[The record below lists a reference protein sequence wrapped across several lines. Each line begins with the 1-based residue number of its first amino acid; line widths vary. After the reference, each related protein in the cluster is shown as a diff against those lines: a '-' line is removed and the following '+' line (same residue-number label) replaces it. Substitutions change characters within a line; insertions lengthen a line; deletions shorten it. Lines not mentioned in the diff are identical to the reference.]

1 MPKNKEQLFED
12 FVKFLTQQG
21 YGEGYTRPQNQSVP
35 PDCGFVRFRYPGAA
49 LFTLA
54 GVYLWQWVPFT
65 AILLMAG
72 LLQIPT
78 QVYEAAAV
86 DGARWYHRV
95 FWIDLPLLLRVGAIA
110 GILAVVEVIRL
121 FDLVYGSTQG
131 GPGTATLTN
140 AVAIFRIGFE
150 NFDTGYHDPGRA
162 SVRAGLT
169 RGREHMTSAMLR
181 MRVRL
186 GKGMAWLLALLL
198 AMISVAPILW
208 IVVTSFKTFIQTQ
221 AIPPVWPSLTNI
233 DNYVSQFSGSNS
245 ALGPLLRSLVVAT
258 VTMVIT
264 IVVAVPAAYSLA
276 RYRIVRK
283 QDVQFWIISSRMMP
297 LIAGVIPLAA
307 LLEVVHLYD
316 TVPGLI
322 IVYVGVN
329 LSFAVWLLS
338 IFFQNV
344 PLEVEQAAHIDGL
357 SRFGVLWHIS
367 IPLAR
372 ASIFVVAIFTW
383 IFSWNELLDALVLT
397 SGATETLPVFL
408 SKFASNTLTAYQQ
421 MAAVATVQILPAVI
435 ITFFAQRYIVAGLSM
450 GALSGE

>member
-1 MPKNKEQLFED
+1 
-12 FVKFLTQQG
+12 
-21 YGEGYTRPQNQSVP
+21 
-35 PDCGFVRFRYPGAA
+35 
-49 LFTLA
+49 
-54 GVYLWQWVPFT
+54 
-65 AILLMAG
+65 
-72 LLQIPT
+72 
-78 QVYEAAAV
+78 
-86 DGARWYHRV
+86 
-95 FWIDLPLLLRVGAIA
+95 
-110 GILAVVEVIRL
+110 
-121 FDLVYGSTQG
+121 
-131 GPGTATLTN
+131 
-140 AVAIFRIGFE
+140 
-150 NFDTGYHDPGRA
+150 
-162 SVRAGLT
+162 
-169 RGREHMTSAMLR
+169 MTSATLR
-181 MRVRL
+181 MRVTL
-186 GKGMAWLLALLL
+186 GKSIAWLLALLL

-221 AIPPVWPSLTNI
+221 AIPPVWPSFTNV

-276 RYRIVRK
+276 RYRIFRK

-307 LLEVVHLYD
+307 LLQAVRLYD

>member
-1 MPKNKEQLFED
+1 
-12 FVKFLTQQG
+12 
-21 YGEGYTRPQNQSVP
+21 
-35 PDCGFVRFRYPGAA
+35 
-49 LFTLA
+49 
-54 GVYLWQWVPFT
+54 
-65 AILLMAG
+65 
-72 LLQIPT
+72 
-78 QVYEAAAV
+78 
-86 DGARWYHRV
+86 
-95 FWIDLPLLLRVGAIA
+95 
-110 GILAVVEVIRL
+110 
-121 FDLVYGSTQG
+121 
-131 GPGTATLTN
+131 
-140 AVAIFRIGFE
+140 
-150 NFDTGYHDPGRA
+150 
-162 SVRAGLT
+162 
-169 RGREHMTSAMLR
+169 MTSATLR
-181 MRVRL
+181 MRVTL
-186 GKGMAWLLALLL
+186 GKGIAWLLALLP
-198 AMISVAPILW
+198 ATISVAPILW

-221 AIPPVWPSLTNI
+221 AIPPVWPSFTDV

-258 VTMVIT
+258 VTMIIT

-276 RYRIVRK
+276 RYRIFRK

-307 LLEVVHLYD
+307 LLQAVRLYD

-338 IFFQNV
+338 IFFQSV

>member
-1 MPKNKEQLFED
+1 MTP
-12 FVKFLTQQG
+12 
-21 YGEGYTRPQNQSVP
+21 
-35 PDCGFVRFRYPGAA
+35 
-49 LFTLA
+49 
-54 GVYLWQWVPFT
+54 
-65 AILLMAG
+65 
-72 LLQIPT
+72 
-78 QVYEAAAV
+78 
-86 DGARWYHRV
+86 
-95 FWIDLPLLLRVGAIA
+95 
-110 GILAVVEVIRL
+110 
-121 FDLVYGSTQG
+121 
-131 GPGTATLTN
+131 ATL
-140 AVAIFRIGFE
+140 G
-150 NFDTGYHDPGRA
+150 
-162 SVRAGLT
+162 T
-169 RGREHMTSAMLR
+169 RVTP
-181 MRVRL
+181 
-186 GKGMAWLLALLL
+186 GKGIAWLLTLLL
-198 AMISVAPILW
+198 AVISVAPILW

-221 AIPPVWPSLTNI
+221 AIPPVWPSFTNL

-258 VTMVIT
+258 VTMIIT

-276 RYRIVRK
+276 RYRIFRK

-307 LLEVVHLYD
+307 LLQAVRLYD

-338 IFFQNV
+338 IFFQSV

>member
-1 MPKNKEQLFED
+1 
-12 FVKFLTQQG
+12 
-21 YGEGYTRPQNQSVP
+21 
-35 PDCGFVRFRYPGAA
+35 
-49 LFTLA
+49 
-54 GVYLWQWVPFT
+54 
-65 AILLMAG
+65 
-72 LLQIPT
+72 
-78 QVYEAAAV
+78 
-86 DGARWYHRV
+86 
-95 FWIDLPLLLRVGAIA
+95 
-110 GILAVVEVIRL
+110 
-121 FDLVYGSTQG
+121 
-131 GPGTATLTN
+131 
-140 AVAIFRIGFE
+140 
-150 NFDTGYHDPGRA
+150 
-162 SVRAGLT
+162 
-169 RGREHMTSAMLR
+169 MTSATLR

-186 GKGMAWLLALLL
+186 GKGLAWLLALLL

-221 AIPPVWPSLTNI
+221 AIPPVWPSFTNV

-258 VTMVIT
+258 VTMIIT

-276 RYRIVRK
+276 RYRIFRK

-307 LLEVVHLYD
+307 LLQAVRLYD

-397 SGATETLPVFL
+397 SGATGTLPVFL

>member
-1 MPKNKEQLFED
+1 
-12 FVKFLTQQG
+12 
-21 YGEGYTRPQNQSVP
+21 
-35 PDCGFVRFRYPGAA
+35 
-49 LFTLA
+49 
-54 GVYLWQWVPFT
+54 
-65 AILLMAG
+65 
-72 LLQIPT
+72 
-78 QVYEAAAV
+78 
-86 DGARWYHRV
+86 
-95 FWIDLPLLLRVGAIA
+95 
-110 GILAVVEVIRL
+110 
-121 FDLVYGSTQG
+121 
-131 GPGTATLTN
+131 
-140 AVAIFRIGFE
+140 
-150 NFDTGYHDPGRA
+150 
-162 SVRAGLT
+162 
-169 RGREHMTSAMLR
+169 MTSATLR
-181 MRVRL
+181 MRVTL
-186 GKGMAWLLALLL
+186 GKGIAWLLALLL
-198 AMISVAPILW
+198 AVISVAPILW

-221 AIPPVWPSLTNI
+221 AIPPVWPSFTNL

-258 VTMVIT
+258 VTMIIT

-276 RYRIVRK
+276 RYRIFRK

-307 LLEVVHLYD
+307 LLQAVRLYD

-397 SGATETLPVFL
+397 SGATGTLPVFL

>member
-1 MPKNKEQLFED
+1 
-12 FVKFLTQQG
+12 
-21 YGEGYTRPQNQSVP
+21 
-35 PDCGFVRFRYPGAA
+35 
-49 LFTLA
+49 
-54 GVYLWQWVPFT
+54 
-65 AILLMAG
+65 
-72 LLQIPT
+72 
-78 QVYEAAAV
+78 
-86 DGARWYHRV
+86 
-95 FWIDLPLLLRVGAIA
+95 
-110 GILAVVEVIRL
+110 
-121 FDLVYGSTQG
+121 
-131 GPGTATLTN
+131 
-140 AVAIFRIGFE
+140 
-150 NFDTGYHDPGRA
+150 
-162 SVRAGLT
+162 
-169 RGREHMTSAMLR
+169 MTSATLR
-181 MRVRL
+181 LRVTL
-186 GKGMAWLLALLL
+186 GKGLAWLLALLL

-221 AIPPVWPSLTNI
+221 AIPPVWPSFTNV
-233 DNYVSQFSGSNS
+233 DNYMSQFSGSNS

-258 VTMVIT
+258 VTMIIT

-276 RYRIVRK
+276 RYRIFRK

-307 LLEVVHLYD
+307 LLQAVRLYD

-338 IFFQNV
+338 IFFQSV

>member
-1 MPKNKEQLFED
+1 
-12 FVKFLTQQG
+12 
-21 YGEGYTRPQNQSVP
+21 
-35 PDCGFVRFRYPGAA
+35 
-49 LFTLA
+49 
-54 GVYLWQWVPFT
+54 
-65 AILLMAG
+65 
-72 LLQIPT
+72 
-78 QVYEAAAV
+78 
-86 DGARWYHRV
+86 
-95 FWIDLPLLLRVGAIA
+95 
-110 GILAVVEVIRL
+110 
-121 FDLVYGSTQG
+121 
-131 GPGTATLTN
+131 
-140 AVAIFRIGFE
+140 
-150 NFDTGYHDPGRA
+150 
-162 SVRAGLT
+162 
-169 RGREHMTSAMLR
+169 MTSATLR
-181 MRVRL
+181 LRVTL
-186 GKGMAWLLALLL
+186 GKGLAWLLALLL

-221 AIPPVWPSLTNI
+221 AIPPVWPSFTNL

-258 VTMVIT
+258 VTMIIT

-276 RYRIVRK
+276 RYRIFRK

-307 LLEVVHLYD
+307 LLQAVRLYD

-338 IFFQNV
+338 IFFQSV

-397 SGATETLPVFL
+397 SGATGTLPVFL

>member
-1 MPKNKEQLFED
+1 
-12 FVKFLTQQG
+12 
-21 YGEGYTRPQNQSVP
+21 
-35 PDCGFVRFRYPGAA
+35 
-49 LFTLA
+49 
-54 GVYLWQWVPFT
+54 
-65 AILLMAG
+65 
-72 LLQIPT
+72 
-78 QVYEAAAV
+78 
-86 DGARWYHRV
+86 
-95 FWIDLPLLLRVGAIA
+95 
-110 GILAVVEVIRL
+110 
-121 FDLVYGSTQG
+121 
-131 GPGTATLTN
+131 
-140 AVAIFRIGFE
+140 
-150 NFDTGYHDPGRA
+150 
-162 SVRAGLT
+162 
-169 RGREHMTSAMLR
+169 MTSATLR
-181 MRVRL
+181 MRVTL
-186 GKGMAWLLALLL
+186 GKGIAWLLALLL

-221 AIPPVWPSLTNI
+221 AIPPVWPSFTNI

-258 VTMVIT
+258 VTMIIT

-307 LLEVVHLYD
+307 LLEAVHLYD

-383 IFSWNELLDALVLT
+383 ILSWNELLDALVLT

>member
-1 MPKNKEQLFED
+1 
-12 FVKFLTQQG
+12 
-21 YGEGYTRPQNQSVP
+21 
-35 PDCGFVRFRYPGAA
+35 
-49 LFTLA
+49 
-54 GVYLWQWVPFT
+54 
-65 AILLMAG
+65 
-72 LLQIPT
+72 
-78 QVYEAAAV
+78 
-86 DGARWYHRV
+86 
-95 FWIDLPLLLRVGAIA
+95 
-110 GILAVVEVIRL
+110 
-121 FDLVYGSTQG
+121 
-131 GPGTATLTN
+131 
-140 AVAIFRIGFE
+140 
-150 NFDTGYHDPGRA
+150 
-162 SVRAGLT
+162 
-169 RGREHMTSAMLR
+169 MTSATLR
-181 MRVRL
+181 MRVTL

-221 AIPPVWPSLTNI
+221 AIPPVWPSFTDV

-258 VTMVIT
+258 VTMIIT

-307 LLEVVHLYD
+307 LLQAVRLFD

>member
-1 MPKNKEQLFED
+1 MTPATL
-12 FVKFLTQQG
+12 G
-21 YGEGYTRPQNQSVP
+21 TRVTL
-35 PDCGFVRFRYPGAA
+35 GKGIAW
-49 LFTLA
+49 LFTL
-54 GVYLWQWVPFT
+54 L
-65 AILLMAG
+65 
-72 LLQIPT
+72 
-78 QVYEAAAV
+78 
-86 DGARWYHRV
+86 
-95 FWIDLPLLLRVGAIA
+95 
-110 GILAVVEVIRL
+110 LAV
-121 FDLVYGSTQG
+121 
-131 GPGTATLTN
+131 
-140 AVAIFRIGFE
+140 
-150 NFDTGYHDPGRA
+150 
-162 SVRAGLT
+162 
-169 RGREHMTSAMLR
+169 
-181 MRVRL
+181 
-186 GKGMAWLLALLL
+186 
-198 AMISVAPILW
+198 ISVAPILW

-221 AIPPVWPSLTNI
+221 AIPPVWPSFANI

-307 LLEVVHLYD
+307 LLQAVRLYD

>member
-1 MPKNKEQLFED
+1 
-12 FVKFLTQQG
+12 
-21 YGEGYTRPQNQSVP
+21 
-35 PDCGFVRFRYPGAA
+35 
-49 LFTLA
+49 
-54 GVYLWQWVPFT
+54 
-65 AILLMAG
+65 
-72 LLQIPT
+72 
-78 QVYEAAAV
+78 
-86 DGARWYHRV
+86 
-95 FWIDLPLLLRVGAIA
+95 
-110 GILAVVEVIRL
+110 
-121 FDLVYGSTQG
+121 
-131 GPGTATLTN
+131 
-140 AVAIFRIGFE
+140 
-150 NFDTGYHDPGRA
+150 
-162 SVRAGLT
+162 
-169 RGREHMTSAMLR
+169 
-181 MRVRL
+181 MRVTL
-186 GKGMAWLLALLL
+186 GKGIAWLLALLL
-198 AMISVAPILW
+198 ATISVAPILW

-221 AIPPVWPSLTNI
+221 AIPPVWPSFTDV

-258 VTMVIT
+258 VTMIIT

-276 RYRIVRK
+276 RYRIFRK

-316 TVPGLI
+316 TLPGLI

-338 IFFQNV
+338 IFFQSV

-383 IFSWNELLDALVLT
+383 ILSWNELLDALVLT

>member
-1 MPKNKEQLFED
+1 
-12 FVKFLTQQG
+12 
-21 YGEGYTRPQNQSVP
+21 
-35 PDCGFVRFRYPGAA
+35 
-49 LFTLA
+49 
-54 GVYLWQWVPFT
+54 
-65 AILLMAG
+65 
-72 LLQIPT
+72 
-78 QVYEAAAV
+78 
-86 DGARWYHRV
+86 
-95 FWIDLPLLLRVGAIA
+95 
-110 GILAVVEVIRL
+110 
-121 FDLVYGSTQG
+121 
-131 GPGTATLTN
+131 
-140 AVAIFRIGFE
+140 
-150 NFDTGYHDPGRA
+150 
-162 SVRAGLT
+162 
-169 RGREHMTSAMLR
+169 
-181 MRVRL
+181 
-186 GKGMAWLLALLL
+186 
-198 AMISVAPILW
+198 MISVAPILW

-221 AIPPVWPSLTNI
+221 AIPPVWPGFTNV

-258 VTMVIT
+258 VRMAIT

-276 RYRIVRK
+276 RYRIFRK

-307 LLEVVHLYD
+307 LLQAVRLYD

>member
-1 MPKNKEQLFED
+1 
-12 FVKFLTQQG
+12 
-21 YGEGYTRPQNQSVP
+21 
-35 PDCGFVRFRYPGAA
+35 
-49 LFTLA
+49 
-54 GVYLWQWVPFT
+54 
-65 AILLMAG
+65 
-72 LLQIPT
+72 
-78 QVYEAAAV
+78 
-86 DGARWYHRV
+86 
-95 FWIDLPLLLRVGAIA
+95 
-110 GILAVVEVIRL
+110 
-121 FDLVYGSTQG
+121 
-131 GPGTATLTN
+131 
-140 AVAIFRIGFE
+140 
-150 NFDTGYHDPGRA
+150 
-162 SVRAGLT
+162 
-169 RGREHMTSAMLR
+169 MTSATLR
-181 MRVRL
+181 LRVTL
-186 GKGMAWLLALLL
+186 GKGLAWLLALLL

-221 AIPPVWPSLTNI
+221 AIPPVWPSFTNV

-245 ALGPLLRSLVVAT
+245 ALGPLVRSLVVAT
-258 VTMVIT
+258 VTMIIT

-276 RYRIVRK
+276 RYRIFRK

-307 LLEVVHLYD
+307 LLQAVRLYD

-338 IFFQNV
+338 IFFQSV